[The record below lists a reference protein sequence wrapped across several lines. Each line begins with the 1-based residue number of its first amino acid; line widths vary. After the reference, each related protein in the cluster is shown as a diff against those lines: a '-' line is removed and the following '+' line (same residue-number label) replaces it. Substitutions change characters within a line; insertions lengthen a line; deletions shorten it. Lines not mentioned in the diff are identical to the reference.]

1 MDNLQSIPLTINLAN
16 AGLVAGTTSTYTTTV
31 ATTCAING
39 KFATS
44 LTAQT
49 NTASPTTDATT
60 GAAFV
65 ALSANQ
71 ATVLVWG
78 VNAAGAIKLAQGSI
92 EATEVGVTTTVG
104 AFIRAPLFPSL
115 PDDFC
120 PIGYQLVRVSP
131 TGAAFT
137 AGTTQWA
144 ASGITCSTIKNVCT
158 LPGRPQ
164 IA

>member
-1 MDNLQSIPLTINLAN
+1 MPELCRRGQAQGLEDLGTGHPCRVVRLAMHQHMGALN
-16 AGLVAGTTSTYTTTV
+16 VPARGRMRLPAQPAVMRAGG
-31 ATTCAING
+31 G
-39 KFATS
+39 R
-44 LTAQT
+44 
-49 NTASPTTDATT
+49 SP
-60 GAAFV
+60 G
-65 ALSANQ
+65 L
-71 ATVLVWG
+71 
-78 VNAAGAIKLAQGSI
+78 LAQGSI

-144 ASGITCSTIKNVCT
+144 ASGITCGVIKNVAT